1 MCCEYFSEVVYMY
14 HAWNAANSLTYSGR
28 ERAECSILKDVFT
41 CMYVCFTGFVCIL
54 SNSVEFISEIFSF
67 LFATCL
73 SVFLPPFQFLLDDV
87 GLRPLVLWYT
97 KISFTSLHG
106 KCSVIHRSDAPFQFP
121 LDEVGLRPLVLWYTK
136 ISFTSL
142 HGKCSVIHGSNAGNA

>member
-1 MCCEYFSEVVYMY
+1 
-14 HAWNAANSLTYSGR
+14 
-28 ERAECSILKDVFT
+28 
-41 CMYVCFTGFVCIL
+41 MYVLLFLCIL

-73 SVFLPPFQFLLDDV
+73 SVFP
-87 GLRPLVLWYT
+87 T
-97 KISFTSLHG
+97 
-106 KCSVIHRSDAPFQFP
+106 PFQFP

-142 HGKCSVIHGSNAGNA
+142 HGKCSVIHGSNAGKARYLYLSLCYETAE